1 LLDRGFF
8 LFLGTKRSVVIVGG
22 GYGSFL
28 PTELRRS
35 PRHFLS
41 EHDFQDMEPRRGI
54 ERFMVRKPQRHD
66 SITLSGVFR
75 LFPFGVRHAP
85 LACRKL
91 LSIIRNRSRR
101 LEPRRRR
108 FHSISKIL
116 IDGSDLLLIIT
127 ITIQMWAC
135 ARGHTETAVMLYKW
149 NHTALNMK
157 NTSNQTAL
165 ECAKTNNHNELVKE
179 LEKLELRRDKANMM
193 LHSSN
198 SFSTESPTVISP
210 ASSVASLTSIA
221 STSKS
226 HDGVFLRPGAVTR
239 SESQKYK
246 MLNIDLDSDP
256 NIIGSNKML
265 GSMPSPLLSDSS
277 ASTRGSNGQKL
288 IKRPS
293 IDSGIHMSCCSN
305 SENSK
310 SKNSR
315 LFSSPRQSKYSLE
328 RDSCLTAL
336 TNSILGSTEACRYRY
351 NRPYQLETTPSI
363 AK

>member
-1 LLDRGFF
+1 MTSRIWSHGEELSVSWFASHRGMTLLHLAASLGYSRLVCAMLHWRAENSSLLLETEVDALSQDEDGFTP
-8 LFLGTKRSVVIVGG
+8 LV
-22 GYGSFL
+22 
-28 PTELRRS
+28 
-35 PRHFLS
+35 
-41 EHDFQDMEPRRGI
+41 
-54 ERFMVRKPQRHD
+54 RF
-66 SITLSGVFR
+66 
-75 LFPFGVRHAP
+75 
-85 LACRKL
+85 
-91 LSIIRNRSRR
+91 
-101 LEPRRRR
+101 
-108 FHSISKIL
+108 L

-351 NRPYQLETTPSI
+351 NRPYQLEITPSI